1 MRNTIKKIL
10 KENDFDWV
18 NNVQP
23 ISVEKIQSKM
33 SAGYV
38 TDHGIGNW
46 QIRDIAKKAHKLG
59 LLKRELDIFVN
70 ILEDLSDYA
79 YEAGTQTGWEEGH
92 REGWREKQYECEEE
106 EEEIKDEGY
115 REGYDEGYEA
125 GSLTEKEEMEQYHQ
139 EQMEKEAKLIYKQ
152 AFEDGR
158 AYESELDAEDYERR
172 QSGFNPS
179 DYDGDYEN

>member
-10 KENDFDWV
+10 KENDFDWA

-33 SAGYV
+33 SAGYM
-38 TDHGIGNW
+38 TDHGIGNY
-46 QIRDIAKKAHKLG
+46 QITNIAKKAHKLG

-79 YEAGTQTGWEEGH
+79 YESGTQTGWEEGH

-115 REGYDEGYEA
+115 REGYEEGYEA

-158 AYESELDAEDYERR
+158 AYESELDTEDYERR